1 MLKYLLCLR
10 YLLKV
15 RLVVISVLAVALSCG
30 LLVSISSVFSGFI
43 EAVEKGASDAMGDA
57 VIRPHP
63 SLQISNF
70 RDLTGRIENI
80 ENVQA
85 ASGLL
90 NAQGLVLIGRGE
102 VKKAQIWGIDIESQD
117 EVTGIRDDFISS
129 EGRFAEDSAALS
141 IGLLTSPDPVTD
153 KYDFDKAKSWT
164 GKNALV
170 LTGRQGS
177 GEAADFRRSDLR
189 VKIDAVSF
197 SGINQ
202 FDSSSVYLPI
212 ETLSTELYPEK
223 NKPLAD
229 TIQIRFAEGLSEKQQ
244 RNLLSR
250 IQAVWSDFARNELG
264 WPASWVG
271 YSSISLSRDMQK
283 RLVAEYQKQMDVLMA
298 VFSIVSG
305 GVVLLIFCIFYMIVM
320 GRRKDIAI
328 LRSFGQSRGGVA
340 GVYLL
345 FGVFI
350 AIAGIVL
357 GIIFGWLFTEN
368 INTIENLISRLTGV
382 KIWKSS
388 VYMFSRIP
396 NTLDIVSAMKIS
408 LYALAASL
416 AGALLPA
423 VIAAKT
429 DPVKTLRYE

>member
-43 EAVEKGASDAMGDA
+43 EAVEKGASDSMGDA

-63 SLQISNF
+63 SLQISDF
-70 RDLTGRIENI
+70 KTLTGRIEDI
-80 ENVQA
+80 EGVKA

-90 NAQGLVLIGRGE
+90 NAQGLVLIGRGQ
-102 VKKAQIWGIDIESQD
+102 VKKTQIWGIDIESQD
-117 EVTGIRDDFISS
+117 EVTGIRNDFISS
-129 EGRFAEDSAALS
+129 EGRFSGDSAALS

-153 KYDFDKAKSWT
+153 KYDFEEAKSWT

-177 GEAADFRRSDLR
+177 GDAANFQRSDLR

-212 ETLSTELYPEK
+212 ETLSRELYPDK
-223 NKPLAD
+223 NSPLAD
-229 TIQIRFAEGLSEKQQ
+229 TIQIRFNQGLSDRRQ
-244 RNLLSR
+244 RELLSKV
-250 IQAVWSDFARNELG
+250 QTVWSDFARNELG

-271 YSSISLSRDMQK
+271 YSSIALSRDMQK
-283 RLVAEYQKQMDVLMA
+283 RLVAEYHKQMDVLMA

-328 LRSFGQSRGGVA
+328 LRSFGQSRAGVA

-345 FGVFI
+345 FGVFV
-350 AIAGIVL
+350 AIAGTAL
-357 GIIFGWLFTEN
+357 GILFGWLFTEN

-388 VYMFSRIP
+388 VYMFTKIP
-396 NTLDIVSAMKIS
+396 NSLDIGSAVRIS
-408 LYALAASL
+408 FYALAASL

-423 VIAAKT
+423 VSAART